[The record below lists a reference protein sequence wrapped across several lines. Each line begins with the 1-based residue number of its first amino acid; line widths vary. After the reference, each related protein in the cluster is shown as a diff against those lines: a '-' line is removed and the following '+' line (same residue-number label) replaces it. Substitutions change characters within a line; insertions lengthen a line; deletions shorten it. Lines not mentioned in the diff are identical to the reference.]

1 MMSKK
6 DKWFKFENQ
15 EGKIKSLFM
24 IYAYFESILVP
35 GNNKNQNLEQPY
47 TKKYQKDIACS

>member
-1 MMSKK
+1 MSKK
-6 DKWFKFENQ
+6 DKQIKFENQ
-15 EGKIKSLFM
+15 EGKIKSPFM

-35 GNNKNQNLEQPY
+35 GSKKNQNSEEPY

>member
-15 EGKIKSLFM
+15 EGKIKSPFM
-24 IYAYFESILVP
+24 IYGYFESILVP